1 MLRKQYTDSGAS
13 HNSHFTTQINE
24 NSAALTNKYI
34 FNYINNIKGIANT
47 HTSTSRH
54 LCRKFL
60 TPTKIFPR
68 TLLFIHKLFLPLH
81 SQTERDVAQP
91 G

>member
-34 FNYINNIKGIANT
+34 FNYINNIKSIANT

-54 LCRKFL
+54 LCGKFFD
-60 TPTKIFPR
+60 TDKNISPNIVVY
-68 TLLFIHKLFLPLH
+68 
-81 SQTERDVAQP
+81 S
-91 G
+91 